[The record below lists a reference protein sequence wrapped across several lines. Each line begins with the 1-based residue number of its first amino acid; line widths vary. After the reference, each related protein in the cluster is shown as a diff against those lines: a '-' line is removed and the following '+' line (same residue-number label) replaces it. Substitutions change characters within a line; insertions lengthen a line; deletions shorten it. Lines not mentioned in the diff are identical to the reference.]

1 MRVPS
6 PQLLLIDL
14 NNNSMYNKILSE
26 VIIINPI
33 AFEIFGIPIMWYG
46 ILIAS
51 GVLIGALLAL
61 RQSRKIGFREED
73 LIDLLIFAI
82 PSAII
87 GARVYYVIFNL
98 DLYKGNIL
106 EMINIRNGGLAIHGG
121 LITAVIVAIIFCK
134 VRKVKFWQIADITAP
149 SIVLAQAIGRW
160 GNFINHEAYGI
171 ETTLPWGINVGGKI
185 VHPTFLYESLW
196 NLLIFAFLIWYR
208 KNKRKSDGEVFIL
221 YMILYSLGR
230 FFVEGLRIDSL
241 YFETFRV
248 AQVVSIFFIILGVV
262 LFIILRKKES

>member
-1 MRVPS
+1 M
-6 PQLLLIDL
+6 
-14 NNNSMYNKILSE
+14 
-26 VIIINPI
+26 NPI
-33 AFEIFGIPIMWYG
+33 AFEIYGIEIMWYG

-51 GVLIGALLAL
+51 GVLIGTLLAL

-98 DLYKGNIL
+98 NYYKGNFL

-121 LITAVIVAIIFCK
+121 LITAVIVAVIFCK

-160 GNFINHEAYGI
+160 GNFINHEAYGV
-171 ETTLPWGINVGGKI
+171 ETTLPWGINVAGKI

-196 NLLIFAFLIWYR
+196 NLIIFVFLIWYR
-208 KNKRKSDGEVFIL
+208 NNRRKSDGEVFVL

-241 YFETFRV
+241 YFGSFRI
-248 AQVVSIFFIILGVV
+248 AQVISITFVILGIIL
-262 LFIILRKKES
+262 FTSLRKKEN